1 MLRSLTRGVFGVALR
16 VFFRRVEIV
25 GEEQV
30 PRSGPVMFVM
40 NHPNALIDPGI
51 LLCLAPRP
59 VAFLAKAPLFKT
71 PVLGFIVSA
80 FDSIPIHRRQD
91 EGGQV
96 DNSQTFA
103 AARKLL
109 QRGQAMAIFPEGV
122 SHNDPRLK
130 PLKTGAARIALGTG
144 LADLTI
150 VPVGISYGEKAK
162 FRSEALLLYGEPFV
176 WPAVA
181 LDEHGE
187 PPAAAVQALTRR
199 IEAAL
204 KTVTLQ
210 VDEATAVALVDRVGR
225 IFAASSEA
233 PWTLAE
239 MLDLRRRI
247 SAGYEKLRSEDP
259 QALAAVEA
267 KVTRY
272 ERDLS
277 ALGMTPEH
285 LKPAD
290 FTLWGSVRYALRSA
304 AALGLLLPLALVG
317 TALHYPCYRL
327 TRLLARRFSEGSE
340 DMVATIKVL
349 AATLFFPL
357 TWIASGVLVGYSAGW
372 MFGVLAGV
380 LAPLC
385 GAAALYF
392 WERFVTVGA
401 AARGLLLFATRRN
414 ALARLDADRAAI
426 RAAILALA
434 ARVEG
439 PAGP

>member
-25 GEEQV
+25 GEDKV
-30 PRSGPVMFVM
+30 PRTGPVMFVM

-59 VAFLAKAPLFKT
+59 VAFLAKAPLFRT
-71 PVLGFIVSA
+71 PVVGFIVRA

-91 EGGQV
+91 EGGAV
-96 DNSQTFA
+96 DNSKTFE
-103 AARKLL
+103 AARGLL
-109 QRGQAMAIFPEGV
+109 IRGQAMAIFPEGV
-122 SHNDPRLK
+122 SHNDPHLK

-150 VPVGISYGEKAK
+150 VPVGISYGAKAK
-162 FRSEALLLYGEPFV
+162 FRSEALLLYGETFKVP
-176 WPAVA
+176 VA
-181 LDEHGE
+181 PLDERGE
-187 PPAAAVQALTRR
+187 PPAEAVQALTRR

-204 KTVTLQ
+204 KAITLQ
-210 VDEATAVALVDRVGR
+210 VDEATALALVDRVGR

-239 MLDLRRRI
+239 LFDLRRRI
-247 SAGYEKLRSEDP
+247 IAGHEKLRIDDP
-259 QALAAVEA
+259 QALADVEA
-267 KVTRY
+267 LVTRY
-272 ERDLS
+272 ERDLA
-277 ALGMTPEH
+277 ALGVPPEH

-290 FTLWGSVRYALRSA
+290 FTLKDSVRYALRSA
-304 AALGLLLPLALVG
+304 AALGVVLPLALVG
-317 TALHYPCYRL
+317 TALHYPAYRL
-327 TRLLARRFSEGSE
+327 VRWLSGRFSEGSE

-357 TWIASGVLVGYSAGW
+357 MWIAAAALVGWSAGW
-372 MFGVLAGV
+372 TLGLFAGV
-380 LAPLC
+380 AAPIC

-392 WERFVTVGA
+392 WERFATVGA
-401 AARGLLLFATRRN
+401 AARGLLLFTTRRN
-414 ALARLDADRAAI
+414 ALARLHADRAAI

-434 ARVEG
+434 ERVE
-439 PAGP
+439 A